1 MADILWMLSIGC
13 LVLAVLSL
21 VFGVV
26 YFFAMDIK
34 NVYRELK
41 GRAPLTREQKKQIKR
56 KKVTGESPT
65 IVQHEEPTLI
75 EDEAPT
81 ILENGEIDLD
91 SLVGVYKPGTDL
103 LDRAISHYQE
113 EPTDLVEVGEMTEVA
128 TVAESPPQSNQEE
141 LEESTDL
148 SPAKGQFVIKQ
159 EILLINTNL
168 ALYQLISQ

>member
-1 MADILWMLSIGC
+1 M
-13 LVLAVLSL
+13 AVLSL
-21 VFGVV
+21 VFGAV

-41 GRAPLTREQKKQIKR
+41 GRAPLTKEQKKQIKR

-81 ILENGEIDLD
+81 ILANGEIDLD
-91 SLVGVYKPGTDL
+91 SLVGVYKPGTDSV
-103 LDRAISHYQE
+103 DRPVVYYQD
-113 EPTDLVEVGEMTEVA
+113 EPTDLMEVGEMTEVA
-128 TVAESPPQSNQEE
+128 TVAESPPQSNHEE
-141 LEESTDL
+141 LEETTEL

-159 EILLINTNL
+159 EILLINTDL